1 MTTNPY
7 NPYVWQHDWT
17 AHENYNQ
24 HVSVY
29 LRPGVHERTGKYASR
44 TWEQTSLGHDGIEKT
59 TAFMV
64 AEGVKLIAECED
76 NNEETKKL
84 AQKILDKFWF
94 DPITDLEERLDSHVR
109 SLLISGVL
117 CLPVFTNEFTGHIR
131 LGYLNPNNIEAIIH
145 DPDNPSVIIC
155 VVEKTNIEGKQR
167 SYKTVFNQPDAEL
180 FGERAQKI
188 RLRCSH
194 ECFYLR
200 IANLPDDPRGRSFYL
215 PVIDL
220 IDAFDKAMF
229 DALEREI
236 SLRSVYWDVEVPGAT
251 PETIANL
258 QKTIKQ
264 PMHNSIH
271 VHNGEIWKAMTPDTK
286 PQNIVDI
293 LNFTKANIISCLGL
307 PKHWFNDG
315 GDVNRATAGEMG
327 DPTYKILTAHQRK
340 IKGFIEKIANHQ
352 LHSVWTTCNYEGE
365 PPYAIAQFPD
375 LKTSDLT
382 KNSAAFAQIV
392 NAALVATK
400 NQLLTLDTGM
410 LMLST
415 VAGQLGVEF
424 DPVIETKKLK
434 GMIEEKHI
442 HDSTDVSTDDV
453 V

>member
-1 MTTNPY
+1 MKTNLY
-7 NPYVWQHDWT
+7 NPYVWQNDWT

-29 LRPGVHERTGKYASR
+29 LRPGVHERTGKFARDNWER
-44 TWEQTSLGHDGIEKT
+44 TPLGRGVIEKPIDY
-59 TAFMV
+59 MV
-64 AEGVKLIAECED
+64 GEGVKLIAECED

-84 AQKILDKFWF
+84 AQKILNQFWF
-94 DPITDLEERLDSHVR
+94 DPITNLEETLDAHLR
-109 SLLISGVL
+109 SLLLSGVL
-117 CLPVFTNEFTGHIR
+117 CLPIFTNEFTGHIR
-131 LGYLNPNNIEAIIH
+131 LGYLNPNNIEAIIL

-167 SYKTVFNQPDAEL
+167 SYKTVFNKPDAEL
-180 FGERAQKI
+180 FGKRAQEI

-200 IANLPDDPRGRSFYL
+200 IGNLPDDPRGRSIYL
-215 PVIDL
+215 SVIDL
-220 IDAFDKAMF
+220 INAFDKAMF

-236 SLRSVYWDVEVPGAT
+236 SLRSVYWDVNVPGAT

-258 QKTIKQ
+258 QKTIKP

-271 VHNGEIWKAMTPDTK
+271 VHNGEIWTAMTPDTK
-286 PQNIVDI
+286 VGNIVDI
-293 LNFTKANIISCLGL
+293 LNFAKANVLGGLGL
-307 PKHWFNDG
+307 PKHWFNDS

-327 DPTYKILTAHQRK
+327 DPTYKALTALQRK
-340 IKGFIEKIANHQ
+340 LKTFIEKIANYQ
-352 LHSVWTTCNYEGE
+352 LHSVWRTCNYEGE

-392 NAALVATK
+392 NAVLMAIK

-434 GMIEEKHI
+434 GMIEEKQI
-442 HDSTDVSTDDV
+442 QDSTDISTDDV